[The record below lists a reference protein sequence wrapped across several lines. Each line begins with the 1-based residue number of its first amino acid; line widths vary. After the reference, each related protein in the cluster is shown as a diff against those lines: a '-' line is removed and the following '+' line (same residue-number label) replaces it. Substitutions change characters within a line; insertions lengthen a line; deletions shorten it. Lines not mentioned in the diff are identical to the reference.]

1 MWGTVLGAEARAG
14 PAEPALPTE
23 RRPDVA
29 PDIEAMGRA
38 ASAIALLLCLHRS
51 ALAPE
56 PSPSTLDA
64 APGAG
69 GGSIIAVHAE
79 SEGRWRSYASQGL
92 LSGRVAR
99 LRGVL
104 GSEVP
109 PQSIALRVRA
119 ELAHGRETHE
129 GVGTLG
135 ALGCFASHVAA
146 WRAVAKSGAAR
157 ALVFEEDALLTA
169 EGVATAAS
177 LAAALPSGGKGVGF
191 DVALLG
197 TLLPHR
203 PSAPTQ

>member
-1 MWGTVLGAEARAG
+1 MGAEARAG
-14 PAEPALPTE
+14 PAEPAQQTE
-23 RRPDVA
+23 RRPDGG
-29 PDIEAMGRA
+29 PDPAAMTGA
-38 ASAIALLLCLHRS
+38 AWAIALLLFLHRS

-56 PSPSTLDA
+56 PPPSTLDA
-64 APGAG
+64 ALGAG

-92 LSGRVAR
+92 LSDSVAR

-104 GSEVP
+104 GAEVP

-146 WRAVAKSGAAR
+146 WRAVVRSGAAR

-177 LAAALPSGGKGVGF
+177 LAAALPSASTGF

-197 TLLPHR
+197 TWLSQR
-203 PSAPTQ
+203 PSAPSQVLVYM